1 MDSCPDQSA
10 QDTTSADEEPNT
22 SQSKKDRP
30 APVQGRFAR
39 IDDDEIYKF
48 QEVNQSAATK
58 KNTKWGLKLFQG
70 KLTGSDKLKL
80 SVYYCK
86 YCLTHSF
93 YHIFG
98 VLKRTVSLRRFF

>member
-10 QDTTSADEEPNT
+10 QDTTSPDDEPNT

-30 APVQGRFAR
+30 APVPGRFAR

-70 KLTGSDKLKL
+70 KLSSLDKQNC
-80 SVYYCK
+80 SAYNCE
-86 YCLTHSF
+86 YCLTQNF
-93 YHIFG
+93 YHIFW